1 MRGDAEMHK
10 QSWLGNRIV
19 WHSTTCEGAHGR
31 AARVVFRRE
40 RLPWLTSGKMVTAF
54 ISHKEFTLRFFDTQR
69 LDALESSLCF
79 FTTDRNALSLSS
91 LAEFLEWPGSEAVF
105 SEYTGLDLAEMN
117 PSDLFTNQIVKR
129 WSASKVPGWYLID
142 RGPAG
147 ISFVSEMAEVS
158 SGQKRAVELSDHWFA
173 AYKEDLLKS
182 SAFTAQ
188 DQIVCLRI
196 HQLEMGCLK
205 RLMSTDDAITVRQIA
220 RMFRYW
226 LYQEA
231 VSYDLPF

>member
-1 MRGDAEMHK
+1 MHK
-10 QSWLGNRIV
+10 RSWLGNRIV
-19 WHSTTCEGAHGR
+19 WHPTICDGAYGR
-31 AARVVFRRE
+31 AARVTFRRE
-40 RLPWLTSGKMVTAF
+40 RSPWLSSGKMVAAF
-54 ISHKEFTLRFFDTQR
+54 ISHQDFTLKLYTLR
-69 LDALESSLCF
+69 LCALEPSQCF

-91 LAEFLEWPGSEAVF
+91 MAEFLEWPDSEAVY

-117 PSDLFTNQIVKR
+117 PSDLFTNQIFNR
-129 WSASKVPGWYLID
+129 WSAAKVRGWYLID

-147 ISFVSEMAEVS
+147 ISFVSEIVDVS

-173 AYKEDLLKS
+173 VYKDGLLKS

-188 DQIVCLRI
+188 DQIACLRI
-196 HQLEMGCLK
+196 HQLEMSCLK

-231 VSYDLPF
+231 VRYDLPF